1 MRRALWLLPVAGVAA
16 LASSLW
22 LWRPS
27 TAGAEKAAPAPER
40 AAAKSG
46 ALPVSRV
53 ILYSSGV
60 GYFQRAGK
68 VSGSARVDLSFP
80 VQDINDLLKSLVLQ
94 DLGGGQVSAVSYDSH
109 DPVEK
114 TLQSFAIKLNANP
127 SLANIL
133 NQARGEKVEVA
144 LQQGSA
150 AQPGTLTGSIVGVE
164 TQHQRVARD
173 AVADVEVLNL
183 WCAEGLRGVKL
194 ADVQRLRF
202 LSPVLEGEVRKA
214 LDALA
219 LGHDAQKKTVSLS
232 FTGQGERDVRVSYVV
247 ESPIWKT
254 SYRLVLSKQGKP
266 YLQGWAIVENPSD
279 EDWSEVGMAL
289 ISGRP
294 VSFRMNLYDPLYAPR
309 PLVEPELF
317 ASLRPQT
324 YEGDMGVKGKM
335 MGGMGGK
342 PAQPGIHTPRSQLG
356 VNGEWR
362 DSGKD
367 REAAA
372 FSPDGVRLREELSE
386 PMNLQQG
393 VQSAAT
399 ASQLGDYFQYVL
411 DQPVSL
417 ARQKSALLPIVNKEV
432 EGQRVSIYNERAH
445 AKFPLLGLRF
455 KNTSGLHLMQGPI
468 TVFEGS
474 SYAGDSRIL
483 DVQPNEERLL
493 SYAVD
498 LGTEVEAV
506 ADQPRQTL
514 TKVKAYKGILYTTTR
529 LVESKTYRAKNRSEQ
544 DRTLLIEHPYRAQF
558 RLTSKDKPAER
569 ARDVYRFEVKLPAG
583 QSAGE
588 RVTEETDLHSQVA
601 LTNSD
606 DNSIRYFVQ
615 AAATSPKVKEALR
628 QALELKGQ
636 GDRTRQ
642 ELAHANRQLADIE
655 RDQAR
660 IRANLKETP
669 AGADAYKKY
678 LAKLDSQETEVD
690 RLRDQIKKL
699 QANELAQREAYEDFL
714 AALDVE

>member
-1 MRRALWLLPVAGVAA
+1 MRRALWLLPAAGAAA
-16 LASSLW
+16 LASSLL

-27 TAGAEKAAPAPER
+27 TAGAEKAAPAPEP

-46 ALPVSRV
+46 TLPVSRV

-114 TLQSFAIKLNANP
+114 TLQSFAINLNANP

-133 NQARGEKVEVA
+133 NQARGEKVEVV
-144 LQQGSA
+144 LQQGTA
-150 AQPGTLTGSIVGVE
+150 TQPGTLTGSVVGVE
-164 TQHQRVARD
+164 TQHQKVARD

-183 WCAEGLRGVKL
+183 WCAEGMRGVKL

-214 LDALA
+214 LETLA

-232 FTGQGERDVRVSYVV
+232 FTGQGEREVHVSYVV
-247 ESPIWKT
+247 ESPVWKT
-254 SYRLVLSKQGKP
+254 SYRLVLGKQGKP

-324 YEGDMGVKGKM
+324 YEG
-335 MGGMGGK
+335 GMG
-342 PAQPGIHTPRSQLG
+342 
-356 VNGEWR
+356 
-362 DSGKD
+362 
-367 REAAA
+367 
-372 FSPDGVRLREELSE
+372 RLRAPAKMADEAPPAPTAPAPVAGGVAPPAAPADGAWALRNELAQR
-386 PMNLQQG
+386 MDLQQG
-393 VQSAAT
+393 VQSVAT

-417 ARQKSALLPIVNKEV
+417 ARQKSALLPIVNKAV

-474 SYAGDSRIL
+474 SYAGDSRVL
-483 DVQPNEERLL
+483 DLQPNEERLL

-506 ADQPRQTL
+506 PDQPRQTL
-514 TKVKAYKGILYTTTR
+514 TRVKAYKGILYTTTR
-529 LVESKTYRAKNRSEQ
+529 LVESKTYRAKNLSEQ
-544 DRTLLIEHPYRAQF
+544 DRTLLIEHPYREGF

-583 QSAGE
+583 QSASE
-588 RVTEETDLHSQVA
+588 RVTGETDLHSQVA

-606 DNSIRYFVQ
+606 DNFIRLFIQ
-615 AAATSPKVKEALR
+615 ANAASPKVKEALR
-628 QALELKGQ
+628 QALELKGK

-642 ELAHANRQLADIE
+642 ELAHANQQLADIE

-678 LAKLDSQETEVD
+678 LAKLDAQETEVD
-690 RLRDQIKKL
+690 RLRDKIKQL
-699 QANELAQREAYEDFL
+699 QDDELAQRKAYEDFL